1 MNYNLFEHSKEP
13 VTINVQQRRKRSVIK
28 LVFVSVLFVI
38 FLSCFVSNKVEA
50 SVAPPTDV
58 PPSAFPQATKT
69 PDSFLSAG
77 EFVINHWNGSVSMYQ
92 YSAKIFSVLDNVYE
106 MTITGNIGNGSYLNV
121 LVTSWSGSFSAYC
134 YDQHD
139 RLLDIVSADAHQDP
153 VYGQSYSSVVAYREM
168 AVEIPACYKIV
179 IVPNNNT
186 VLRGYSYSS
195 GSYHQQ
201 TGRGLVY
208 IEGVYYNYDF
218 HPTSEFNG
226 FWIIELLASVIS
238 CIIVFVMTTIIL
250 PARRGGFK

>member
-13 VTINVQQRRKRSVIK
+13 VTINVQQRRKRSIIK
-28 LVFVSVLFVI
+28 LVVVSVLFVI

-50 SVAPPTDV
+50 AMPPPTDT
-58 PPSAFPQATKT
+58 PPSASPHPVKT
-69 PDSFLSAG
+69 ADSFLSAG
-77 EFVINHWNGSVSMYQ
+77 EFANNHWNGSISMYQ
-92 YSAKIFSVLDNVYE
+92 YSGKNFVVLDNVYQ
-106 MTITGNIGNGSYLNV
+106 MTIFGNFGNGSYLNV

-134 YDQHD
+134 YDQQDH
-139 RLLDIVSADAHQDP
+139 LIDIVSADAHQDP
-153 VYGQSYSSVVAYREM
+153 AYGQSYSSVVAYREM
-168 AVEIPACYKIV
+168 WVDIPACSKV
-179 IVPNNNT
+179 VLVPNNNT

-208 IEGVYYNYDF
+208 IEGVHYNYDF
-218 HPTSEFNG
+218 HPNSEFNG
-226 FWIIELLASVIS
+226 FFIIELLSGLFG